1 MSDLHSI
8 EIEQSL
14 IGSILLQ
21 NNLFSLVDDKI
32 KSGDFFEGIH
42 SELWD
47 ICGSLIR
54 MGKRAN
60 PLTVTAFLPAD
71 LKIGEMNAKQYVA
84 RLAAAGAI
92 PNEVVQLA
100 ETVRDL
106 SDCRRMQALFQEGL
120 EVLGSPS
127 PDPDLIAGGA
137 FDALDAI
144 TTARTVQDSPSLSL
158 GQSVVRSVDASAKAY
173 QNDGTLSGLS
183 YGLRD
188 LDTKTGGLHKGELTL
203 LAGRPGMMKSG
214 VALNFAR
221 SLCSET
227 VDDQGV
233 VRSAAKGM
241 FFSLEMGD
249 VLLTQRLMSDMIF
262 SRGHEVPY
270 SRIRRGAISEIEFGY
285 ITTAG
290 TTLAKLPLLIE
301 QRGGIGLSEIGS
313 KARRLKRTSGLDFV
327 IVDYLQLMGV
337 ADRYRGNRVNEV
349 SELSLGLLKIAK
361 DLDIAMIALCQLN
374 RGVESREDKRPGL
387 ADLRESGSL
396 EQDASVVMMLYR
408 EAYYLQNKEP
418 RAGTPEYETWQN
430 NMVRC
435 INVLK
440 IQIEKNRNGPTGE
453 IECYVNPAVNAVRDL
468 TDQSMPYQEGTSF

>member
-1 MSDLHSI
+1 
-8 EIEQSL
+8 
-14 IGSILLQ
+14 
-21 NNLFSLVDDKI
+21 
-32 KSGDFFEGIH
+32 
-42 SELWD
+42 
-47 ICGSLIR
+47 
-54 MGKRAN
+54 
-60 PLTVTAFLPAD
+60 
-71 LKIGEMNAKQYVA
+71 
-84 RLAAAGAI
+84 
-92 PNEVVQLA
+92 
-100 ETVRDL
+100 
-106 SDCRRMQALFQEGL
+106 
-120 EVLGSPS
+120 
-127 PDPDLIAGGA
+127 
-137 FDALDAI
+137 
-144 TTARTVQDSPSLSL
+144 
-158 GQSVVRSVDASAKAY
+158 
-173 QNDGTLSGLS
+173 
-183 YGLRD
+183 
-188 LDTKTGGLHKGELTL
+188 
-203 LAGRPGMMKSG
+203 MMKTG

-233 VRSAAKGM
+233 MRPAAKGI

-249 VLLTQRLMSDMIF
+249 ILLSQRLMSDMIF
-262 SRGHEVPY
+262 SHGHEVPY
-270 SRIRRGAISEIEFGY
+270 SRIRRGAISEMEFGH
-285 ITTAG
+285 ITTAA
-290 TTLAKLPLLIE
+290 TALAKLPLRIE
-301 QRGGIGLSEIGS
+301 QQGGIGISQVGS

-349 SELSLGLLKIAK
+349 TELSIGLLKIAK

-418 RAGTPEYETWQN
+418 RPGTPEYETWQN

-468 TDQSMPYQEGTSF
+468 AMDQSLPDRGGYAF